1 MKKNNII
8 ILSLIV
14 VLIGILS
21 VTYFINQDDIEYK
34 QQLNQDAIFEV
45 LYQDEVVDSFTMVEI
60 ADMGEVTFTANLKS
74 SGNDPVEHEYTGV
87 LLKTIFEEAG
97 LDPEEKTS
105 VTVIAIDGYAA
116 AITMDKFMDDDN
128 VYLAYMRDGE
138 LLGTKA
144 DGGNGPYQL
153 IISKA
158 QFSQYWVKF
167 VYQAELVD

>member
-8 ILSLIV
+8 ILTVIIALV
-14 VLIGILS
+14 GVLA

-45 LYQDEVVDSFTMVEI
+45 LYQGEVIATYNMLEI
-60 ADMGEVTFTANLKS
+60 AEMGEVTFTANSKS
-74 SGNDPVEHEYTGV
+74 SGNDPVEYEYTGV

-97 LDPEEKTS
+97 LDPEGKTS
-105 VTVIAIDGYAA
+105 VTVMAIDGYAA

-128 VYLAYMRDGE
+128 VYLAYMRNGE
-138 LLGTKA
+138 LLGTKT
-144 DGGNGPYQL
+144 DGGIGPYQL
-153 IISKA
+153 IISKD

-167 VYQAELVD
+167 AYQGELVD